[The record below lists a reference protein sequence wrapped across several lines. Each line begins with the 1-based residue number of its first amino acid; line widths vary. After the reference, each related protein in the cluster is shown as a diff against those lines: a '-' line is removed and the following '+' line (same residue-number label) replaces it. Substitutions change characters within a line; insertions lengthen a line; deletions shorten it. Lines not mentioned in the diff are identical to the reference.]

1 MHSDVASHVP
11 TQGTGPGEATGEEP
25 DRAPGR
31 PLVSVI
37 VPCHGEAAGVL
48 REQLAAL
55 AAQDFEGPWELIVA
69 DNGATAATLAVAA
82 EFRTAVPSLRV
93 VDARQQPGQAYAVN
107 EGARAARGEDLVL
120 LDSDDVVAPDYV
132 RLVRGALRHHAF
144 VGARLD
150 SDALNPRWL
159 RRRRRPMQADGL
171 EELLDAG
178 RPAVIGAAMAV
189 RRAAFVAVGGF
200 DETMDTQI
208 DLDLSWRLQAA
219 GHTPAFVR
227 DAVVQY
233 RYRQQLTSLWRQEH
247 AYGVGE
253 ARLYAKHRGGAG
265 AGTAHLPR
273 RRLRRTL
280 RGWADVALAVPA
292 AVTRSG
298 RARLVTAAGAASGR
312 LVGSIRHRTLYL

>member
-11 TQGTGPGEATGEEP
+11 AQGTAPREP
-25 DRAPGR
+25 AR

-37 VPCHGEAAGVL
+37 VPCHGEAADVF

-55 AAQDFEGPWELIVA
+55 AAQDFDGPWELIVA
-69 DNGATAATLAVAA
+69 DNGATPATLAVAA
-82 EFRTAVPSLRV
+82 EFRPAIPSLRL
-93 VDARQQPGQAYAVN
+93 VDARGRPGQAYAVN
-107 EGARAARGEDLVL
+107 VGARAARGVDLVL
-120 LDSDDVVAPDYV
+120 LDSDDVVAPDYL
-132 RLVRGALRHHAF
+132 RLVRDALQDHAF

-150 SDALNPRWL
+150 SDTLNPGWL

-219 GHTPAFVR
+219 GHSPAFVR

-233 RYRQQLTSLWRQEH
+233 RYRQQLASLWRQEH

-253 ARLYAKHRGGAG
+253 ARLYAKHRGDAG
-265 AGTAHLPR
+265 AAGLPR